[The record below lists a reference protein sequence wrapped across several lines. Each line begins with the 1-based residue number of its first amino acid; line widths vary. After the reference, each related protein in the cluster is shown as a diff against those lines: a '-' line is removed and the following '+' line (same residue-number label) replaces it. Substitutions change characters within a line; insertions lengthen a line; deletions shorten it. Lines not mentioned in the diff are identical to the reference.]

1 MLRKAQAFTLIEL
14 LIVVAIIAI
23 LAAIA
28 IPNFLEAQTRSK
40 VARVKSDFRSLATA
54 IEAFAVDNNSY
65 PTGRPGSLAMGGGKI
80 ERIYELSTPV
90 AYISSTDLR
99 DPFGRCVNVFG
110 DQGFFTYSY
119 MSFWTDSEWMKYHA
133 AVPVPGLT
141 YYKAWMLQSWGP
153 DRKQD
158 GIEWWLLFP
167 DDPGREGVNSIYD
180 PTNGTIS
187 RGDIARVGG
196 EAPSHAAAALGR

>member
-28 IPNFLEAQTRSK
+28 IPNFLEAQTRAK
-40 VARVKSDFRSLATA
+40 VSRIKSDFRSLATA
-54 IEAFAVDNNSY
+54 LEAFAVDNNTY
-65 PTGRPGSLAMGGGKI
+65 PTGRPGSLAMGGGQINK
-80 ERIYELSTPV
+80 IYELSTPV
-90 AYISSTDLR
+90 AYITSTNLR
-99 DPFGRCVNVFG
+99 DPFDPGTNVFG
-110 DQGFFTYSY
+110 VKGDFTYQY

-133 AVPVPGLT
+133 AVPVLGLT

-158 GIEWWLLFP
+158 SVEWWLLFP
-167 DDPGREGVNSIYD
+167 DDPARGGVNGIYD

-196 EAPSHAAAALGR
+196 EPPSHVGAVLGR